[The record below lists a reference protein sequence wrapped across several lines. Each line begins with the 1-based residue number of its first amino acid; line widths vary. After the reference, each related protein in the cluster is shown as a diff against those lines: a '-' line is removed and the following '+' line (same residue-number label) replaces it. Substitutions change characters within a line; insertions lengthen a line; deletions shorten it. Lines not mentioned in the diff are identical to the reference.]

1 MFCHLLYSQADQD
14 LGYISSIVVT
24 NRLSCC
30 QARIVCWQL
39 ELVSSLNDTIYTFP
53 FSTTSNTY
61 TFVDPV
67 LDTTSG
73 ISSCYAPPPPPP
85 APPLSVLCPGRQGE
99 LFRYLR
105 FSYKGGTGCGPSFN
119 TYLQVAEVQVFAG
132 TYNLA
137 QDKPTSALD
146 IWGNSLLPKYMTD
159 GKTATFYHSS
169 TVTSATFSQ
178 IDMMVRSAPGHGA
191 DTAMMA
197 SVPCISDTC
206 CMDLGAT
213 IILQALSLCHVRCG

>member
-1 MFCHLLYSQADQD
+1 MIYIHYAARSGGWDQRDQLTDQLTSRCH
-14 LGYISSIVVT
+14 VV
-24 NRLSCC
+24 
-30 QARIVCWQL
+30 
-39 ELVSSLNDTIYTFP
+39 F
-53 FSTTSNTY
+53 
-61 TFVDPV
+61 
-67 LDTTSG
+67 
-73 ISSCYAPPPPPP
+73 APPPPPP

-169 TVTSATFSQ
+169 TVSSATFSQ

-191 DTAMMA
+191 DTHTAMTACPA
-197 SVPCISDTC
+197 SVT
-206 CMDLGAT
+206 
-213 IILQALSLCHVRCG
+213 HVAWTLERPSICKRCDCVM